1 MQIKTQV
8 EFTLHDRRICLKTY
22 DTRGVHCIDCAKRLQ
37 SKLRNLE
44 NNSDAVVDYG
54 AHQLY
59 LSDDADFLEA
69 KKIFAQENVLVFP
82 AADEETEKRMRGE
95 KHHHHDHDHPPLLYD
110 AERSTKNIKIVFF
123 INLLFSILEFLF
135 GFLFNSYA
143 ILSDAVHDLG
153 DSASV
158 GLAWFFQ
165 KYAQEEAD
173 STFSYGHQRF
183 SIMGAIITAII
194 LLAGSLTMLIRSI
207 PLLSNPQV
215 VNAEGMFVLSLF
227 AIAMNGYAAWLLSR
241 GQSKSE
247 SILNLH
253 MLEDVLGWVGV
264 LIVSTVVRFTGW
276 YILDPILSI
285 GISLFIFIKALPHF
299 ISSIKILFQAVPDHI
314 DIDRLKNDILAI
326 EHVHAVSHLHIWSL
340 DGVENAMTVTFFTT
354 ETDMAK
360 IEDIKDEIKFLTKG
374 ISVSHI
380 TIEAI
385 SDIEKTIKH
394 DPKS

>member
-1 MQIKTQV
+1 M
-8 EFTLHDRRICLKTY
+8 KTY
-22 DTRGVHCIDCAKRLQ
+22 QTRGVHCIDCAKRLQ
-37 SKLRNLE
+37 YKLRNLD
-44 NNSDAVVDYG
+44 NNSDALVDYG
-54 AHQLY
+54 THHLY
-59 LSDDADFLEA
+59 LSDNVDLLEA
-69 KKIFAQENVLVFP
+69 KKIFAQENIMVFP
-82 AADEETEKRMRGE
+82 VDDDEKEVGGLEMR
-95 KHHHHDHDHPPLLYD
+95 KNHHHGHDHNLQLYD

-135 GFLFNSYA
+135 GFLFNSFA

-165 KYAQEEAD
+165 KYSREEAN

-194 LLAGSLTMLIRSI
+194 LLVGSLTLLVKSI
-207 PLLSNPQV
+207 PLLFNPQE

-253 MLEDVLGWVGV
+253 MLEDVLGWIGV
-264 LIVSTVVRFTGW
+264 LIVSTVVRYTGW

-285 GISLFIFIKALPHF
+285 AISLFIFIKALPHF
-299 ISSIKILFQAVPDHI
+299 LSSFKILLQAVPDNVN
-314 DIDRLKNDILAI
+314 IDRLRNDILAI
-326 EHVHAVSHLHIWSL
+326 EHVHAVSHLHLWSI
-340 DGVENAMTVTFFTT
+340 DGEENAMTVTFFTT
-354 ETDMAK
+354 LTDMAEVEK
-360 IEDIKDEIKFLTKG
+360 IKEEIKFLTKE
-374 ISVSHI
+374 IRVAHI

-385 SDIEKTIKH
+385 SDITKTIIH